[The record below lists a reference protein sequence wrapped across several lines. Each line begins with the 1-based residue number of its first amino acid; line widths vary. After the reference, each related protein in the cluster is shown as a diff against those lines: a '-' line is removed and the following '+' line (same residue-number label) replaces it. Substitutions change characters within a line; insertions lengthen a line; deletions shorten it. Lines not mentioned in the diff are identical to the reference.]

1 MMGIITPSSSNG
13 HQPWVR
19 VWGLYSSR
27 NKIDNKRTRLGIYD
41 PGVFCINPTE
51 NRIANNA
58 DKEVLNEESVKVC
71 SHWAVHIIISR

>member
-19 VWGLYSSR
+19 VWRLYSSR
-27 NKIDNKRTRLGIYD
+27 NKIDNLIYD